1 MSPDDGAVKAINKAF
16 YRNVDFPI
24 RAFIVPDSLRASKP
38 EAYFPQVVG
47 FGPLHHS
54 RLQLDANDF
63 GIAYIMAIDGQ
74 FLFVLLLH
82 FGIRNESSDG
92 KLQKIDTSNVLAL
105 SPLEVLEDYP
115 AFIALKHAHLLEL
128 LYRLIVLTEPPQ
140 EDARKGAAPMAG
152 IEFVEILIPTASK
165 LCAVGVQLV
174 CTNHVTAI
182 EFEVEGDPVSFK
194 LPFIKLNAYIEV
206 IIRNLEAFE
215 QISELE
221 SEFLVL
227 TRYFEMMNAII
238 ETKEDVKLL
247 KDHGILE
254 RGSMKDEEVV
264 KIFSGMSKPVR
275 LANPPN
281 IDKAI
286 EEANKYYNGQ
296 LEVMTLK
303 FIKKCLRPLWNIIR
317 KIWTAILLFIMAF
330 QVYCSVYGCARNC
343 KKSN

>member
-1 MSPDDGAVKAINKAF
+1 MLVLNHIF
-16 YRNVDFPI
+16 HT
-24 RAFIVPDSLRASKP
+24 
-38 EAYFPQVVG
+38 E
-47 FGPLHHS
+47 
-54 RLQLDANDF
+54 LQHRI
-63 GIAYIMAIDGQ
+63 GGESIMN
-74 FLFVLLLH
+74 LLL
-82 FGIRNESSDG
+82 GYC
-92 KLQKIDTSNVLAL
+92 KAL

-165 LCAVGVQLV
+165 LCAVGVQFV

-182 EFEVEGDPVSFK
+182 EFEVEGDPS
-194 LPFIKLNAYIEV
+194 L
-206 IIRNLEAFE
+206 
-215 QISELE
+215 S
-221 SEFLVL
+221 SLVL

-317 KIWTAILLFIMAF
+317 KFWTAILLFIMAF

>member
-1 MSPDDGAVKAINKAF
+1 MLVLNHIF
-16 YRNVDFPI
+16 HT
-24 RAFIVPDSLRASKP
+24 
-38 EAYFPQVVG
+38 E
-47 FGPLHHS
+47 
-54 RLQLDANDF
+54 LQHRI
-63 GIAYIMAIDGQ
+63 GGESIMN
-74 FLFVLLLH
+74 LLL
-82 FGIRNESSDG
+82 GYC
-92 KLQKIDTSNVLAL
+92 KAL

>member
-1 MSPDDGAVKAINKAF
+1 M
-16 YRNVDFPI
+16 
-24 RAFIVPDSLRASKP
+24 
-38 EAYFPQVVG
+38 
-47 FGPLHHS
+47 
-54 RLQLDANDF
+54 
-63 GIAYIMAIDGQ
+63 
-74 FLFVLLLH
+74 
-82 FGIRNESSDG
+82 
-92 KLQKIDTSNVLAL
+92 
-105 SPLEVLEDYP
+105 
-115 AFIALKHAHLLEL
+115 
-128 LYRLIVLTEPPQ
+128 
-140 EDARKGAAPMAG
+140 
-152 IEFVEILIPTASK
+152 
-165 LCAVGVQLV
+165 

-194 LPFIKLNAYIEV
+194 LPFIKLNAYKEV
-206 IIRNLEAFE
+206 IIRNLVAFE
-215 QISELE
+215 QISESKSE
-221 SEFLVL
+221 SLVL

-254 RGSMKDEEVV
+254 RGSLKDEEVV
-264 KIFSGMSKPVR
+264 KICSGMSKAVR

-317 KIWTAILLFIMAF
+317 KFWTAILLFIMAF